1 MALSKLIFKPGIN
14 RDQTNYASEGGWFSM
29 DKVRFRSG
37 FPEKYGG
44 WFVQTQQAYEGVNRS
59 ISAWT
64 TTDGN
69 RLIGL
74 GTNEKIY
81 VSSGTQIHDITPTRA
96 TYTSATSPSSSNCF
110 KTTNGSNL
118 VEIIN
123 ITAGAQNGD
132 WVTFSG
138 VTNAVGGVPAGD
150 LNGSFQLIFD
160 DPANKYYITVAT
172 TATSTAT
179 STGNTTIT
187 AVFQINVGFPYNTAG
202 YGWGAGVW
210 GAGAWGASSLT
221 PIYEPVRL
229 IFQDNFVDNLIFN
242 TRYTGAIDTAPN
254 AVTDGF
260 IYYWVY
266 DNTFSNKAV
275 LMSSLEGSI
284 AVPQRVIKTMF
295 QPNGFLL
302 ALGCT
307 NFVETQT
314 PGVVISAPPTGI
326 VRGGTGNLTATV
338 TTSTAH
344 GLTTRDWITMSN
356 QVPNEYQGFYQVT
369 VTGPTTFTYVMEVAP
384 AIDATTVGTYTKYS
398 YTGDFDPLLVRW
410 SNVDPD
416 AGPIPW
422 NWDPTPDRSTSGF
435 LRLQVGSTIVTGTVS
450 KQETLIWT
458 DTALYSLQFQQGS
471 EEVFSAN
478 LLAAGISI
486 AGPNAVAQ
494 ANNIIY
500 WMGRDKFYAS
510 SGRVETIPC
519 TLRQYVFTD
528 INFNQSALFFAGTNN
543 QYGEVIFFYVS
554 RNSTEIDRYVI
565 YNYNDNIW
573 YYGTLVRTSWIDSG
587 VIPYP
592 QATNNGWL
600 YYHEYGNDDGQPLS
614 APPLPIN
621 AYIQSA
627 DIDIEDGEK
636 FMLVR
641 RVIPD
646 INFNNSVTSNPV
658 TGAPIIP
665 EVNVTVGVRQ
675 FPGTNQHIAT
685 VDPTE
690 FLNAEGQSLTNS
702 VVTEATINTYTNQV
716 FVRARGRQM
725 NFKISSNTVG
735 TQWQL
740 GMPRVDARPDG
751 MRG

>member
-37 FPEKYGG
+37 FPEKFGG

-59 ISAWT
+59 IIAWT
-64 TTDGN
+64 TTDNN

-81 VSSGTQIHDITPTRA
+81 VSSGTQLYDITPTRV
-96 TYTSATSPSSSNCF
+96 TYTHSTTPSSDNCF
-110 KTTNGSNL
+110 ETTNGSNL

-138 VTNAVGGVPAGD
+138 VTNAVGGVPAAE
-150 LNGSFQLIFD
+150 LNGEHQLTFD
-160 DPANKYYITVAT
+160 DPSNKYYITVT
-172 TATSTAT
+172 TAATSSVV
-179 STGNTTIT
+179 STGNITTI

-202 YGWGAGVW
+202 FGW
-210 GAGAWGASSLT
+210 GAGAWGAGAWGSSSLT

-229 IFQDNFVDNLIFN
+229 IFQDTFVDDLVFN
-242 TRYTGAIDTAPN
+242 TRYTGAIDTPSN
-254 AVTDGF
+254 SVTDGF

-266 DNTFSNKAV
+266 DNTFANQAV
-275 LMSSLEGSI
+275 LMSSLENSI
-284 AVPQRVIKTMF
+284 AVPQRVIKSMF
-295 QPNGFLL
+295 NPNGFLL

-307 NFVETQT
+307 NFLATT
-314 PGVVISAPPTGI
+314 APGAVINTI
-326 VRGGTGNLTATV
+326 TRGGTGNLTATV

-344 GLTTRDWITMSN
+344 GLTTRDWVTMSN
-356 QVPNEYQGFYQVT
+356 QEPAQYQGFYQVT
-369 VTGPTTFTYVMEVAP
+369 VTSNTTFTYLMEEAP
-384 AIDATTVGTYTKYS
+384 SGSASTVGTYVVHD
-398 YTGDFDPLLVRW
+398 YTGGFDPLLVRW

-416 AGPIPW
+416 TGPIPW
-422 NWDPTPDRSTSGF
+422 NWDPQPDRSTAGF
-435 LRLQVGSTIVTGTVS
+435 LRLQIGSTIVTGMVS
-450 KQETLIWT
+450 KQETLLWT
-458 DTALYSLQFQQGS
+458 DTALYSLQFISGS
-471 EEVFSAN
+471 EEVFTAN
-478 LLAAGISI
+478 LLAGGLSI

-494 ANNIIY
+494 ANNLVY
-500 WMGRDKFYAS
+500 WMGRDKFYVS

-519 TLRQYVFTD
+519 TLRQYIFTD
-528 INFNQSALFFAGTNN
+528 INFTQSALFFAGTNN
-543 QYGEVIFFYVS
+543 QFSEIIFFYVS
-554 RNSTEIDRYVI
+554 QNSTEIDRYVV
-565 YNYNDNIW
+565 YNYSDSIW
-573 YYGTLVRTSWIDSG
+573 YYGTIVRTSWIDAG

-592 QATNNGWL
+592 QATNDGWL
-600 YYHEYGNDDGQPLS
+600 YYHEYGTDDGQPL
-614 APPLPIN
+614 AAEPLPIE

-627 DIDIEDGEK
+627 DIDIEDGDK

-646 INFNNSVTSNPV
+646 VNFNGSVTTNPV
-658 TGAPIIP
+658 TGATIIP
-665 EVNVTVGVRQ
+665 EADITVGVRQ
-675 FPGTNQHIAT
+675 FPGANQHIAT
-685 VDPTE
+685 AVPDE
-690 FLNAEGQSLTNS
+690 FINTEGQALINS
-702 VVTEATINTYTNQV
+702 VVTEATINTYTNQI

-751 MRG
+751 TRG